1 MDSIAHTQLRKD
13 IEYHEQQEYIAR
25 TNVNDL
31 CLGRTDTPLCKFYY
45 LNGYRHGLGTPTCKG
60 CPVAAE
66 GHYRCKGTALS
77 AAVHT
82 MRNMLTQEDVEQ
94 KKGLLA
100 QQLREHLRFLR
111 GLAGRGSEMSR

>member
-1 MDSIAHTQLRKD
+1 MDDIAHTQLTKD

-25 TNVNDL
+25 TNVNAL

-45 LNGYRHGLGTPTCKG
+45 LNGFRHGLNTPTCKG

-66 GHYRCKGTALS
+66 GHYQCRGTALR

-82 MRNMLTQEDVEQ
+82 MRSMVTQEDVDE
-94 KKGLLA
+94 KTGLLVA
-100 QQLREHLRFLR
+100 QLREHLRFLR
-111 GLAGRGSEMSR
+111 GLAARGSETSR